1 MSRGSGARHSYTQET
16 VLKAITGSGSIIST
30 IAKRLGC
37 GWMTARK
44 YINKWEATRQ
54 AMIDEQETILDMAE
68 SKLYE
73 SIQGGNTQDAKWLLS
88 TKGKARGFSERREY
102 EHSGSVSGL
111 VIVRARQADDE
122 D

>member
-73 SIQGGNTQDAKWLLS
+73 SIQSGNTQDAKWLLS
-88 TKGKARGFSERREY
+88 TKGKDRGFNEKHEI
-102 EHSGSVSGL
+102 EHSGAVQISVSDKGFGKL
-111 VIVRARQADDE
+111 
-122 D
+122 

>member
-1 MSRGSGARHSYTQET
+1 MGAPKTYKQADVLEAIKGSGAI
-16 VLKAITGSGSIIST
+16 VST

-37 GWMTARK
+37 KWITAKR
-44 YINKWEATRQ
+44 YVEKWEATKQ
-54 AMIDEQETILDMAE
+54 AYLDEQETILDMAE

-73 SIQGGNTQDAKWLLS
+73 SIQTGNTQDAKWLLS